1 MQRMAAH
8 SMVFTGYCGD
18 DCASES
24 EQRAPRGLVQGLN
37 SMDDTRE
44 RMIALEVKVDHLSEQ
59 LRMASRKLDDIHADW
74 QKVKGAKWVMA
85 GVASLSATISAVVVK
100 FWPFVK

>member
-1 MQRMAAH
+1 MLGMAAH
-8 SMVFTGYCGD
+8 TMVFTGYCGD

-44 RMIALEVKVDHLSEQ
+44 RIVALEVKVDHLSEQ
-59 LRMASRKLDDIHADW
+59 LRLAAKKLDDIHADW
-74 QKVKGAKWVMA
+74 QKAKGAKWIMA
-85 GVASLSATISAVVVK
+85 GMAGIAGAASTFVIK

>member
-1 MQRMAAH
+1 
-8 SMVFTGYCGD
+8 MVFAGYTGD
-18 DCASES
+18 DRASES
-24 EQRAPRGLVQGLN
+24 EQRAARGMVQGLK

-59 LRMASRKLDDIHADW
+59 LRMASTKLDDIHQDW
-74 QKVKGAKWVMA
+74 QAMKGARWVLV
-85 GVASLSATISAVVVK
+85 GVASVAATISGLIVK

>member
-1 MQRMAAH
+1 MQPLAAY
-8 SMVFTGYCGD
+8 SMVFSGYCGD
-18 DCASES
+18 DCASEG
-24 EQRAPRGLVQGLN
+24 EQRAARGLVQGIN

-59 LRMASRKLDDIHADW
+59 LRMASKKLDDIHADW